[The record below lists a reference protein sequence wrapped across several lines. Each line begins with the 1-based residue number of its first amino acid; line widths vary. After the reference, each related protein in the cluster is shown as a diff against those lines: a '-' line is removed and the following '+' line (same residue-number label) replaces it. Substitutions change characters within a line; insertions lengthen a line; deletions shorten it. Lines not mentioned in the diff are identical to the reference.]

1 MRLAICGVFTVW
13 LSLVCA
19 SQAQTISAQELGA
32 CAWSQLS
39 ADLRQAYL
47 TAHHRNMNDGMEAL
61 SKQDD
66 AVLAAVAA
74 CAGRNDIPAPW
85 AQAAVA
91 SKAIQNGA
99 ANELSGALGL
109 SAPTLDAAWEKA
121 PPDTIQCFRANAAK
135 VFGKTDEACPDPKA
149 PLWFLQALK
158 ISPTSN
164 RPAAEQALYYFNAKA
179 QEQWAE
185 ALIAKFKEQKR

>member
-1 MRLAICGVFTVW
+1 MRLAICGVITVW
-13 LSLVCA
+13 LSLVSA
-19 SQAQTISAQELGA
+19 PHAQTISAQELGA
-32 CAWSQLS
+32 CAWSQLPG
-39 ADLRQAYL
+39 DLRQAYL
-47 TAHHRNMNDGMEAL
+47 GAHHRNMNDGMEVL

-74 CAGRNDIPAPW
+74 CAGRSDIPASW

-91 SKAIQNGA
+91 SQAIQNGA
-99 ANELSGALGL
+99 ANELTGALGI
-109 SAPTLDAAWEKA
+109 SAATLDAAWEKA
-121 PPDTIQCFRANAAK
+121 PPAAIQCFRANAAK

-158 ISPTSN
+158 ISPTSS

-179 QEQWAE
+179 QEQWAD
-185 ALIAKFKEQKR
+185 ALIAKFKDVKH